1 MDAEIDGRM
10 TGNKWEQLKKAA
22 SLAAVDRKRIADGD
36 FSVFLRP
43 LAFAMAKD
51 FIFDI
56 IPIVGLIFG
65 FFITVYLFIFMWGR
79 GKWKLRII
87 FFIIGFLDLL
97 PFIKL
102 IPFDTASV
110 LYGYHL
116 AKKDADASTGRL
128 KKTREAYPEISVS

>member
-1 MDAEIDGRM
+1 M

-22 SLAAVDRKRIADGD
+22 SLASVDRKRIADGD

-116 AKKDADASTGRL
+116 AKKDADASAGRL